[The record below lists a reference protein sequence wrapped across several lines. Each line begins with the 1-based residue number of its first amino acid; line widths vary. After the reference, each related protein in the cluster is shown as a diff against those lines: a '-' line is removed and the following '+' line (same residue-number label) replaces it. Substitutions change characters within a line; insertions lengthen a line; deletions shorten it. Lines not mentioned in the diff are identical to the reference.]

1 MSVGV
6 FRFKDDNI
14 SAQSVQIFFASVAS
28 EEFYN
33 RVWTK
38 ALLETNIQIF
48 KEGSEFKPT
57 QINDVLEELHRLI
70 WWCMNNLEKGSSDH
84 TYMNNHLCF
93 LIQSISEE
101 ASKGDEIFYIF

>member
-14 SAQSVQIFFASVAS
+14 SAQSVRIFFASVAS